1 MRREF
6 LDALAKARETHDL
19 TREEIVAL
27 LSAEG
32 EEMRAL
38 GRAADE
44 VREQYLGPEVHLRGI
59 IEFSNYCRRNCLY
72 CGLRRDNRDLPR
84 YRMEPEEILAVAK
97 KAVELGL
104 PTVVLQSGEDLHYG
118 GPVIGE
124 IVAGLKREIGVQA
137 VTLSLGERS
146 REDYALWRQAGADR
160 YLLKHETA
168 DQELFARLRPGT
180 GYRRRLQCLA
190 WLRELGYQV
199 GSGNMVGLPGQSLV
213 SLAEDLLLLKE
224 LEVEMAGIGPFI
236 PHPQTP
242 LAGEAGGTPELTLK
256 VLAVARLLLPTAHL
270 PATTALGTVHPQ
282 GRSLG
287 LRFGANVIMPDIT
300 PAPYRYYYQIYP
312 GKAGGYREVEE
323 AVLAVKEMILSLGRR
338 IASGPG
344 HAPGRGRTST
354 ALWEFA
360 RN

>member
-6 LDALAKARETHDL
+6 LEALTKARETHDL
-19 TREEIVAL
+19 TREEVVVL
-27 LSAEG
+27 LSARE
-32 EEMRAL
+32 EEMAAL

-44 VREQYLGPEVHLRGI
+44 VRQQHLGPEVHLRGI

-72 CGLRRDNRDLPR
+72 CGLRRDNRQLPR
-84 YRMEPEEILAVAK
+84 YRLWPEEILAAAR

-104 PTVVLQSGEDLHYG
+104 PTVVLQSGEDLYYR
-118 GPVIGE
+118 GPIVAE
-124 IVAGLKREIGVQA
+124 IVSALKREVGVQA

-146 REDYALWRQAGADR
+146 REDYAAWRGAGADR

-180 GYRRRLQCLA
+180 DYRQRLQCLA
-190 WLRELGYQV
+190 WLKELGYQV

-242 LAGEAGGTPELTLK
+242 LAGEPGGTSELTLK

-287 LRFGANVIMPDIT
+287 LAFGANVIMPDIT
-300 PAPYRYYYQIYP
+300 PPPYRYYYQIYP
-312 GKAGGYREVEE
+312 GKGGSYRGVEE
-323 AVLAVKEMILSLGRR
+323 AVQAVKELVLSQGRR
-338 IASGPG
+338 VATGPG
-344 HAPGRGRTST
+344 HALRSV
-354 ALWEFA
+354 F
-360 RN
+360 N